1 MNRHKV
7 ILPIIIVVSLWVVSC
22 FLTASAAPSD
32 EQQNPTSGTV
42 QRNAAAAAAFE
53 AMLPVLHHPRC
64 MNCHSA
70 GDFPRQGDDSHPHA
84 MNVRRGAEGR
94 GVTSQKCGTCHQDK
108 NTAGM
113 HMPPGAPEWALPPP
127 STPMIWQNRTD
138 GQVCA
143 QIKDPNQNNHK
154 SM

>member
-7 ILPIIIVVSLWVVSC
+7 ILPIIFAVSLWVVSC
-22 FLTASAAPSD
+22 FLTTSAVPRD
-32 EQQNPTSGTV
+32 KQQSPTSGIV

-84 MNVRRGAEGR
+84 MNVRRGPEGR
-94 GVTSQKCGTCHQDK
+94 GVTSQKCGTCHQDH
-108 NTAGM
+108 NLAGP
-113 HMPPGAPEWALPPP
+113 HPEAGASACHANDLGWPHGQ
-127 STPMIWQNRTD
+127 STM
-138 GQVCA
+138 
-143 QIKDPNQNNHK
+143 
-154 SM
+154 